1 MYSHLRFVIAAAL
14 IAFGSVIAVGVPV
27 LFLSVDR
34 PLITAETADPP
45 ADSACTQQ
53 SWWLFD
59 RNCLS
64 RRGLPWVTAHAGSDP
79 GTVEVPSEPDS
90 KAAEQPATD
99 SRQAATIPHE
109 PPPLPA
115 APQPSVQRDSE
126 PQLFVPRVS
135 VPQSFTRRDSVAREV
150 TPQEPMPQDSARND
164 TAPETSAVQ
173 NVAPQQLTPQEAA
186 AQESPADR
194 PVQQSEVAAP
204 ARVTP
209 AQRPAAGERHAAQP
223 ATGAQPRTPIAKKVV
238 RRDRPTKPP
247 ANEALNAVRKFGDAL
262 PEIPANSYAADGT
275 PRKIVIRPTSIQDV
289 YYYSRGATSP

>member
-34 PLITAETADPP
+34 PLITAEMTDPP
-45 ADSACTQQ
+45 ADSSCTQQ
-53 SWWLFD
+53 SWRLFD

-64 RRGLPWVTAHAGSDP
+64 RRGLPWVVARAGSDP

-90 KAAEQPATD
+90 KAAEQSSTD

-109 PPPLPA
+109 PTPLPSV
-115 APQPSVQRDSE
+115 PQPSAQQDAE

-135 VPQSFTRRDSVAREV
+135 VPQSFTRRDSVPRDV
-150 TPQEPMPQDSARND
+150 TSQEPTPQDSARND
-164 TAPETSAVQ
+164 TALETSAVQ
-173 NVAPQQLTPQEAA
+173 NVAPQELTPQEAA
-186 AQESPADR
+186 SQESLAGR
-194 PVQQSEVAAP
+194 PVQQREVAAP
-204 ARVTP
+204 VRATP
-209 AQRPAAGERHAAQP
+209 AQRPAAEERHAAQP
-223 ATGAQPRTPIAKKVV
+223 TAGAQPRMPIAKRTA
-238 RRDRPTKPP
+238 RRDRTTKPP
-247 ANEALNAVRKFGDAL
+247 PNEALNAVRKFGERL

-289 YYYSRGATSP
+289 YYYSRGSTSP

>member
-34 PLITAETADPP
+34 PLITAGMADPP
-45 ADSACTQQ
+45 ADSSCTQQ
-53 SWWLFD
+53 SWRLFD

-64 RRGLPWVTAHAGSDP
+64 RRGLPWVVARAGSDP

-90 KAAEQPATD
+90 KAAEQSSTD

-109 PPPLPA
+109 PTPLPSV
-115 APQPSVQRDSE
+115 PQPSAHQDAE

-135 VPQSFTRRDSVAREV
+135 VPQSFTRRDSVPRDV
-150 TPQEPMPQDSARND
+150 TPQEPTPQDPARND
-164 TAPETSAVQ
+164 TALETPAVQ
-173 NVAPQQLTPQEAA
+173 NVVPQKLAPQEAA
-186 AQESPADR
+186 SQESPADR
-194 PVQQSEVAAP
+194 PVQQREVAAP
-204 ARVTP
+204 VRAT
-209 AQRPAAGERHAAQP
+209 AQRPTTEERHVAQP
-223 ATGAQPRTPIAKKVV
+223 TTGAQPRMPIAKRTA
-238 RRDRPTKPP
+238 RRDRTTKPP
-247 ANEALNAVRKFGDAL
+247 PNEALNAVRKFGERL

-289 YYYSRGATSP
+289 YYYSRGSTSP

>member
-34 PLITAETADPP
+34 PLITVEMADPP
-45 ADSACTQQ
+45 ADSSCTQQ
-53 SWWLFD
+53 SWGLFD

-64 RRGLPWVTAHAGSDP
+64 RRGLPWVVARAGSDP

-90 KAAEQPATD
+90 KAADQSSTD

-109 PPPLPA
+109 PTPLPSV
-115 APQPSVQRDSE
+115 PQPSAHQDSE

-135 VPQSFTRRDSVAREV
+135 VPQSFTRRDSLPRDV
-150 TPQEPMPQDSARND
+150 TSQEPTPQDSARND
-164 TAPETSAVQ
+164 TVQ
-173 NVAPQQLTPQEAA
+173 NVAPQELAPQEAA
-186 AQESPADR
+186 SRESPADR
-194 PVQQSEVAAP
+194 PVQQKEVAAP
-204 ARVTP
+204 VRATP
-209 AQRPAAGERHAAQP
+209 AQRPATEERHVAQP
-223 ATGAQPRTPIAKKVV
+223 TTGAQPRMPIAKRTA
-238 RRDRPTKPP
+238 RRDRTTKPP
-247 ANEALNAVRKFGDAL
+247 PNEALNAVRKFGDTL

-289 YYYSRGATSP
+289 YYYSRGRTSP

>member
-34 PLITAETADPP
+34 PLITAEMADPP
-45 ADSACTQQ
+45 ADSSCTQQ
-53 SWWLFD
+53 SWRLFD

-64 RRGLPWVTAHAGSDP
+64 RRGLPWVVARAGSDP

-90 KAAEQPATD
+90 KAAEQSSTD

-109 PPPLPA
+109 PTPLPSV
-115 APQPSVQRDSE
+115 PQPSAHQDAE

-135 VPQSFTRRDSVAREV
+135 VPQSFTRRDSVPRDV
-150 TPQEPMPQDSARND
+150 TPQEPTPQDPARND
-164 TAPETSAVQ
+164 TALETPAVQ
-173 NVAPQQLTPQEAA
+173 NVVPQKLAPQEAA
-186 AQESPADR
+186 SQESPADR
-194 PVQQSEVAAP
+194 PVQQREVAAP
-204 ARVTP
+204 VRATP
-209 AQRPAAGERHAAQP
+209 TQRPTTEERHVAQP
-223 ATGAQPRTPIAKKVV
+223 TTGAQPRMPIAKRTA
-238 RRDRPTKPP
+238 RRDRTTKPP
-247 ANEALNAVRKFGDAL
+247 PNEALNAVRKFGERL

-289 YYYSRGATSP
+289 YYYSRGSTSP